1 LGNEDRSNAMLIY
14 LLAGLVLFLGVH
26 STRML
31 AEGWRSRTIERL
43 GAKPWKGL
51 YALLSL
57 AGLALLVW
65 GYGVAR
71 QQPVQLWSPP
81 VGLRHLAALLTWL
94 AFVLLAAAEVPGNQI
109 KARLHHPM
117 LLGTKVWAL
126 AHLLANGTLAG
137 AILFGSF
144 LLWAVTMFAS
154 ARRRDRREAVLY
166 TPGTAGRTVITVAAG
181 TLAWA
186 VFAFWLHGLL
196 IGIRP
201 IG

>member
-1 LGNEDRSNAMLIY
+1 MLIY
-14 LLAGLVLFLGVH
+14 LIAGLVIFLGVH

-31 AEGWRSRTIERL
+31 ADDWRSRTIERL
-43 GAKPWKGL
+43 GAKPWKAVYTL
-51 YALLSL
+51 VSI

-166 TPGTAGRTVITVAAG
+166 TPGTAVRTLITLAAG

>member
-1 LGNEDRSNAMLIY
+1 MLIY
-14 LLAGLVLFLGVH
+14 LVAGLVVFLGVH
-26 STRML
+26 SSRML
-31 AEGWRSRTIERL
+31 ADGWRSRTIERL
-43 GAKPWKGL
+43 GAKPWKAF
-51 YALLSL
+51 YALVSL

-81 VGLRHLAALLTWL
+81 VGLRHAAALLTWF
-94 AFVLLAAAEVPGNQI
+94 AFVLLAAAYVPGNQI

-154 ARRRDRREAVLY
+154 ARRRDRREAVRY
-166 TPGTAGRTVITVAAG
+166 VPGKASRTVITLAAG
-181 TLAWA
+181 TVAWA

>member
-1 LGNEDRSNAMLIY
+1 MLIY
-14 LLAGLVLFLGVH
+14 LVAGLVVFLGVH

-31 AEGWRSRTIERL
+31 ADGWRSRTVERL
-43 GAKPWKGL
+43 GAKPWKAL
-51 YALLSL
+51 YTLASIAGMALV
-57 AGLALLVW
+57 VW

-71 QQPVQLWSPP
+71 QEPMQLWSPP

-166 TPGTAGRTVITVAAG
+166 TPGTAGRTVITLAAG
-181 TLAWA
+181 TGAWA

>member
-1 LGNEDRSNAMLIY
+1 MLIY

-71 QQPVQLWSPP
+71 QQPVQLWNPP

-166 TPGTAGRTVITVAAG
+166 TPGTAGRTIITVAAG

>member
-1 LGNEDRSNAMLIY
+1 
-14 LLAGLVLFLGVH
+14 
-26 STRML
+26 ML

-43 GAKPWKGL
+43 GAKPWKAF
-51 YALLSL
+51 YALVSL

-81 VGLRHLAALLTWL
+81 VGLRHAAALLTWF
-94 AFVLLAAAEVPGNQI
+94 AFVLLAAAYVPGNQI

-154 ARRRDRREAVLY
+154 ARRRDRREAVRY
-166 TPGTAGRTVITVAAG
+166 ASGKASRTVITLAAG
-181 TLAWA
+181 TVAWA
-186 VFAFWLHGLL
+186 AFAFWLHGLL

>member
-1 LGNEDRSNAMLIY
+1 MLIY
-14 LLAGLVLFLGVH
+14 LMAGLVVFLGVH

-31 AEGWRSRTIERL
+31 ADGWRSRTIERL

-51 YALLSL
+51 YTLVSL
-57 AGLALLVW
+57 AGLALVVW

-94 AFVLLAAAEVPGNQI
+94 AFVLLAAAEIPGNHI

-137 AILFGSF
+137 AIVFGSF

-154 ARRRDRREAVLY
+154 ARRRDRREAAPY
-166 TPGTAGRTVITVAAG
+166 TPGTAVRTLITLAAG

>member
-1 LGNEDRSNAMLIY
+1 MLIY
-14 LLAGLVLFLGVH
+14 LVAGLVLFLGVH

-51 YALLSL
+51 YTLVSI
-57 AGLALLVW
+57 AGLALVVW

-71 QQPVQLWSPP
+71 QQPVQLWNPP

-94 AFVLLAAAEVPGNQI
+94 AFVLLAAAQVPGNQI

-137 AILFGSF
+137 ALLFGSF
-144 LLWAVTMFAS
+144 LLWAVTLFAS
-154 ARRRDRREAVLY
+154 ARRRDRREAVQH
-166 TPGTAGRTVITVAAG
+166 TPGTAGRTVITLAAG

>member
-1 LGNEDRSNAMLIY
+1 MLIY
-14 LLAGLVLFLGVH
+14 LVAGLVVFLGVH
-26 STRML
+26 SSRML
-31 AEGWRSRTIERL
+31 ADGWRSRTIERL
-43 GAKPWKGL
+43 GAKSWKGL
-51 YALLSL
+51 YTLVSI
-57 AGLALLVW
+57 AGLALVVW

-81 VGLRHLAALLTWL
+81 VGLRHAAALLTWL
-94 AFVLLAAAEVPGNQI
+94 AFVLLAATYVPGNQI

-137 AILFGSF
+137 AVLFGSF

-154 ARRRDRREAVLY
+154 ARRRDRREAVLHA
-166 TPGTAGRTVITVAAG
+166 PGTAGRTAITLAAG
-181 TLAWA
+181 TVAWA

>member
-1 LGNEDRSNAMLIY
+1 MLIY
-14 LLAGLVLFLGVH
+14 LVAGLVVFLGVH

-31 AEGWRSRTIERL
+31 ADGWRSRTIERL
-43 GAKPWKGL
+43 GAKPWKAL
-51 YALLSL
+51 YALVSI

-81 VGLRHLAALLTWL
+81 VGLRHAAALLTWL
-94 AFVLLAAAEVPGNQI
+94 AFVLLAAAYVPGNQI
-109 KARLHHPM
+109 KSRLHHPM

-154 ARRRDRREAVLY
+154 ARRRDRREAVRY
-166 TPGTAGRTVITVAAG
+166 ASGKASRTVITLAAG
-181 TLAWA
+181 TVAWA
-186 VFAFWLHGLL
+186 AFAFWLHGLL

>member
-1 LGNEDRSNAMLIY
+1 MLIY
-14 LLAGLVLFLGVH
+14 LVAGLVVFLGVH

-31 AEGWRSRTIERL
+31 ADGWRSRTIERL
-43 GAKPWKGL
+43 GAKPWKAL
-51 YALLSL
+51 YALVSI

-81 VGLRHLAALLTWL
+81 VGLRHAAALLTWL
-94 AFVLLAAAEVPGNQI
+94 AFVLLAAAYVPGNQI

-137 AILFGSF
+137 AILFGAF

-166 TPGTAGRTVITVAAG
+166 TPGTTSRTVITLAAG

-186 VFAFWLHGLL
+186 AFAFWLHGLL

>member
-1 LGNEDRSNAMLIY
+1 MLIY
-14 LLAGLVLFLGVH
+14 LVAGLVVFLGVH
-26 STRML
+26 SSRML
-31 AEGWRSRTIERL
+31 ADDWRSRTIERL
-43 GAKPWKGL
+43 GAKPWKAL
-51 YALLSL
+51 YTLVSI

-81 VGLRHLAALLTWL
+81 VGLRHAAALLTWL
-94 AFVLLAAAEVPGNQI
+94 AFVLLAATYVPGNQI

-166 TPGTAGRTVITVAAG
+166 TPGTASRTVITLAAG
-181 TLAWA
+181 TGAWA

>member
-1 LGNEDRSNAMLIY
+1 
-14 LLAGLVLFLGVH
+14 
-26 STRML
+26 
-31 AEGWRSRTIERL
+31 
-43 GAKPWKGL
+43 
-51 YALLSL
+51 
-57 AGLALLVW
+57 
-65 GYGVAR
+65 
-71 QQPVQLWSPP
+71 VQLWSPP
-81 VGLRHLAALLTWL
+81 VGLRHAAALLTWF
-94 AFVLLAAAEVPGNQI
+94 AFVLLAAAYVPGNQI

-154 ARRRDRREAVLY
+154 ARRRDRREAVRY
-166 TPGTAGRTVITVAAG
+166 APGRASRTVITLAAG
-181 TLAWA
+181 TVAWA

>member
-1 LGNEDRSNAMLIY
+1 MLIY
-14 LLAGLVLFLGVH
+14 LLAGLILFLGVH

-31 AEGWRSRTIERL
+31 AAEWRSRSIERI

-51 YALLSL
+51 YALASL
-57 AGLALLVW
+57 AGFVLLVW
-65 GYGVAR
+65 GFGVAR

-81 VGLRHLAALLTWL
+81 VGMRHLAASLTWV
-94 AFVLLAAAEVPGNQI
+94 AFVLLAAAEVPGNYI
-109 KARLHHPM
+109 KASLHHPM

-137 AILFGSF
+137 ALLFGSF
-144 LLWAVTMFAS
+144 LIWSVTLFAS
-154 ARRRDRREAVLY
+154 ARRRDRRLGVVYA
-166 TPGTAGRTVITVAAG
+166 PGTAGRTVIVLTVG

-186 VFAFWLHGLL
+186 LFAFWLHGLL

>member
-1 LGNEDRSNAMLIY
+1 MLIY
-14 LLAGLVLFLGVH
+14 LVAGLVVFLGVH

-31 AEGWRSRTIERL
+31 AGGWRSRTIERL
-43 GAKPWKGL
+43 GAKPWKAL
-51 YALLSL
+51 YALVSI

-81 VGLRHLAALLTWL
+81 VGLRHAAALLTWL
-94 AFVLLAAAEVPGNQI
+94 AFVLLAAAYVPGNQI

-137 AILFGSF
+137 AILFGAF

-166 TPGTAGRTVITVAAG
+166 TPGTTSRTVITLAAG

-186 VFAFWLHGLL
+186 AFAFWLHGLL

>member
-1 LGNEDRSNAMLIY
+1 MLIY
-14 LLAGLVLFLGVH
+14 LVAGLVVFLGVH
-26 STRML
+26 SSRML
-31 AEGWRSRTIERL
+31 ADGWRSRTIERL
-43 GAKPWKGL
+43 GAKPWKAF
-51 YALLSL
+51 YALVSL

-81 VGLRHLAALLTWL
+81 VGLRHAAALLTWF
-94 AFVLLAAAEVPGNQI
+94 AFVLLAAAYVPGNQI

-154 ARRRDRREAVLY
+154 ARRRDRREAVRY
-166 TPGTAGRTVITVAAG
+166 APGRASRTVITLAAG
-181 TLAWA
+181 TVAWA